1 MLMFAKFIK
10 ISKKN
15 NYYIFWKDNTY
26 TIFQGLKRNLK
37 NGMNFKQALV
47 ETGKLKNHKQF

>member
-1 MLMFAKFIK
+1 MLMFAKVRK
-10 ISKKN
+10 IQKKS

-37 NGMNFKQALV
+37 KWYELQIGPGRNREIK
-47 ETGKLKNHKQF
+47 KS